1 MLCQTQN
8 LSLARA
14 FAESVVGTAPYSPSS
29 APKPWRNPSR
39 NLRFCMEVEVLLD
52 KPARERPPKD
62 NIRRHTP
69 ARLNRMIDQ
78 AMMKRVIEYSRKS
91 PEEIT
96 ERIQELDQEW
106 DLERFV
112 ETGAGTVALTGVLMS
127 GLKSRKWLVVSAA
140 TLGVLL
146 QHSLTRR
153 SFPIKGLRA
162 LGIRTR
168 REIEGEKYALRV
180 LRGDFDSLKGV
191 SEESH
196 RAIEALRLSR
206 P

>member
-1 MLCQTQN
+1 MQ
-8 LSLARA
+8 
-14 FAESVVGTAPYSPSS
+14 
-29 APKPWRNPSR
+29 
-39 NLRFCMEVEVLLD
+39 VEVLLD
-52 KPARERPPKD
+52 RPANETQSRD
-62 NIRRHTP
+62 NVRRHTP
-69 ARLNRMIDQ
+69 ARLNQKIDQ
-78 AMMKRVIEYSRKS
+78 AMMKRVIDYSRKS
-91 PEEIT
+91 PKEISA
-96 ERIQELDQEW
+96 RIKDLDQEW
-106 DLERFV
+106 DLERIV

-153 SFPIKGLRA
+153 SLPIKGLRA

-168 REIEGEKYALRV
+168 REIEAEKNALRV
-180 LRGDFDSLKGV
+180 LRRDFDNLKVV

>member
-1 MLCQTQN
+1 MQ
-8 LSLARA
+8 A
-14 FAESVVGTAPYSPSS
+14 
-29 APKPWRNPSR
+29 
-39 NLRFCMEVEVLLD
+39 EVLLD
-52 KPARERPPKD
+52 RPVAAGRIGD
-62 NIRRHTP
+62 NVRRHTP
-69 ARLNRMIDQ
+69 PRLNQKIDQ
-78 AMMKRVIEYSRKS
+78 AMMKRILEFSRKS
-91 PEEIT
+91 PQEISA
-96 ERIQELDQEW
+96 RIKELDQEW
-106 DLERFV
+106 DLERIV

-153 SFPIKGLRA
+153 SLPIKGLRA
-162 LGIRTR
+162 LGVRTR
-168 REIEGEKYALRV
+168 REIEAEKYALRA
-180 LRGDFDSLKGV
+180 LRGDFDNLKAV

>member
-1 MLCQTQN
+1 MQ
-8 LSLARA
+8 
-14 FAESVVGTAPYSPSS
+14 
-29 APKPWRNPSR
+29 
-39 NLRFCMEVEVLLD
+39 VEVLLNR
-52 KPARERPPKD
+52 PANGTNIRD
-62 NIRRHTP
+62 NVRRHTP
-69 ARLNRMIDQ
+69 VRLNRKIDQ
-78 AMMKRVIEYSRKS
+78 AMMKRIIEYSRKS
-91 PEEIT
+91 PEEISA
-96 ERIQELDQEW
+96 RIKELDQEW
-106 DLERFV
+106 DLERVV

-127 GLKSRKWLVVSAA
+127 GLKSRKWLVISAA

-153 SFPIKGLRA
+153 SLPIKGLRA

-168 REIEGEKYALRV
+168 REIDAEKYALRL
-180 LRGDFDSLKGV
+180 LRGDFDNLKAV